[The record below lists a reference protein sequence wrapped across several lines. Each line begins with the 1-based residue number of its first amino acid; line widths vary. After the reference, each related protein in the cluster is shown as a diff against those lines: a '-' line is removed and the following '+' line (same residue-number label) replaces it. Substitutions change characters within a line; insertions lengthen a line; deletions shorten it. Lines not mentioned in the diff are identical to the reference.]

1 MQLLVFLVVYPLLW
15 LVSILPFPIF
25 YAVSDGI
32 FFLIFHIVG
41 YRKKVVME
49 NLKLTLPNKSE
60 AELKRIQKDFYRH
73 MCDMFMEMI
82 KTLSIS
88 NSEIEKRFALHNLEL
103 LHDLEKKKNIIL
115 VGGHY
120 ANWEWAVHMNDKVAS
135 DGYGIYKKINNVY
148 FDKMVKGIRA
158 KWGAQLILTHET
170 VQKVTET
177 EKQGKKAIF
186 GMLSDQS
193 PQMSK
198 AYYWNKF
205 MGVNVPIFTGAE
217 FMARKLDLA
226 VVFIKVEKVK
236 RGYYQATFST
246 ITESG
251 ATTVENEITDAIMAK
266 VEAQIKEKPEHYL
279 WTHKR
284 WKHRGKTPMLPKK

>member
-1 MQLLVFLVVYPLLW
+1 V
-15 LVSILPFPIF
+15 VSILPFPFF

-32 FFLIFHIVG
+32 FFLVFHVVG

-49 NLKLTLPNKSE
+49 NLKLTLPDKNG
-60 AELKRIQKDFYRH
+60 AELKRIQKEFYRH

-88 NSEIEKRFALHNLEL
+88 NSDIEKRFVLYNLEL
-103 LHDLEKKKNIIL
+103 LHDLEQKKNIIL

-120 ANWEWAVHMNDKVAS
+120 ANWEWAVHLNDKIRS
-135 DGYGIYKKINNVY
+135 TGYGIYKKINNVY

-170 VQKVTET
+170 VQIVTET

-186 GMLSDQS
+186 GLLSDQS

-198 AYYWNKF
+198 AYYWNEF

-284 WKHRGKTPMLPKK
+284 WKHRGKTPVLPQK